1 MHFPFRF
8 CHSLY
13 QMHFFPLQILSC
25 NPLDHLPVKMSA
37 MTQLRLLDIDGCPMV
52 TLPEQFRNLPSVS
65 ALPLVRVYMVRF
77 FSFRFQKKARSRV
90 PHAFDILFLKNIKHH

>member
-1 MHFPFRF
+1 MHALFLTIFM
-8 CHSLY
+8 HVLY
-13 QMHFFPLQILSC
+13 LTIFYVCIISHYIYVRVLSVQILSC

-65 ALPLVRVYMVRF
+65 ACLCVCVYLGLCVLC
-77 FSFRFQKKARSRV
+77 V
-90 PHAFDILFLKNIKHH
+90 